1 MQQKQC
7 ICRTGRRFWL
17 NAMNA
22 YLPVRPARLFAG
34 ANPLLLDHMGRSPR
48 QCCSAAA
55 AELVLYE
62 TPREEQQ
69 AALERC
75 IALLAA
81 AEAAAAPE
89 LQRTRKASA
98 ACGRCGGQVE
108 LRKCSG

>member
-1 MQQKQC
+1 MQLRWPHGTLTLVEC
-7 ICRTGRRFWL
+7 EEC
-17 NAMNA
+17 
-22 YLPVRPARLFAG
+22 LPSGLTCLTFAG
-34 ANPLLLDHMGRSPR
+34 ANPLLLDHTGRSPR
-48 QCCSAAA
+48 QCCSTAA

-75 IALLAA
+75 VALLEA

-98 ACGRCGGQVE
+98 ACGQCGGQVE